1 MNDLTLG
8 DFGRYA
14 DLYRPLKD
22 SSETF
27 CTPALTG
34 TGQRRMVRESFV
46 QTEADKPANSDVN
59 LSLAYQPAVM
69 NNPKKKACKHQPD
82 CNFRINAGSTEAR
95 RIKLSHLFV

>member
-1 MNDLTLG
+1 MNDLTLR

-27 CTPALTG
+27 CTPALTD
-34 TGQRRMVRESFV
+34 TRQRRMVRENFV
-46 QTEADKPANSDVN
+46 QTEADKPANSDVY
-59 LSLAYQPAVM
+59 LSLAHQPTVM
-69 NNPKKKACKHQPD
+69 DNSEKKACKHQPD
-82 CNFRINAGSTEAR
+82 CYFRVDAGSAEAR